1 MNSMTR
7 KNNLPFLTCLLI
19 LVVTGC
25 SGGGGEASSSPVAVI
40 SEENIVV
47 QELQELPDSPQ
58 TDPLKKKVMLE
69 KSICWEGR
77 SSLREEKRQPL
88 RRTVIKS
95 CGAI

>member
-1 MNSMTR
+1 MISMSR
-7 KNNLPFLTCLLI
+7 KYNLPFLTCLLI

-25 SGGGGEASSSPVAVI
+25 SGGGGASSSPPALI

-58 TDPLKKKVMLE
+58 TDLLKKTVMLK